1 MVPHVRWR
9 FACGASRGMKE
20 SETVKRVTGMRKT
33 GWIAGAMLAASLAG
47 GAPAA
52 AQNVKAG
59 VDAWGR
65 GDFNA
70 AVAQWRAPAVAGDAD
85 AQFNLG
91 QAYKLGRGVPLDPA
105 LAESW
110 FRKAALQ
117 GHHQA
122 EDNYGLALFQAGRK
136 AEAAPWLEKSVQRG
150 EPRGQLV
157 LGTML
162 FNGDGV
168 TRDYPRAYALM
179 TMASQAGLKSA
190 SETLAQ
196 MDQYIT
202 PADRERGTA
211 LMQRYA
217 ADLRSAPAPGG
228 RGGMMAV
235 DAGGPRRGPVATTD
249 VPPYRTPAAQPRPG
263 RSPVRGVPERMPVPS
278 PDRPVDDRIA
288 AHEPRPTTTRPTTTR
303 PAAVALRPAAAPA
316 ATGGAWKIQLG
327 AFSTQA
333 NAQTQWSRVRG
344 KLGNA
349 QPVYAKAGAVIRL
362 QASGFASKAAAQKAC
377 SASGVSCVVVAP

>member
-1 MVPHVRWR
+1 
-9 FACGASRGMKE
+9 
-20 SETVKRVTGMRKT
+20 MRNT
-33 GWIAGAMLAASLAG
+33 GWIAIGVLAAGLAAA
-47 GAPAA
+47 APAS

-65 GDFNA
+65 GDFNG
-70 AVAQWRAPAVAGDAD
+70 AVTQWRGPAVAGDAD

-91 QAYKLGRGVPLDPA
+91 QAYKLGRGVPVDPA

-117 GHHQA
+117 GHSQA

-136 AEAAPWLEKSVQRG
+136 AEAVPWLEKSVKRG

-168 TRDYPRAYALM
+168 PRDYPRAYALM
-179 TMASQAGLKSA
+179 TLASQSGLKSA
-190 SETLAQ
+190 SETLTQ

-211 LMQRYA
+211 LAQRYA
-217 ADLRSAPAPGG
+217 ADVRNAPAQGG

-235 DAGGPRRGPVATTD
+235 DAGASRPTQVARTD
-249 VPPYRTPAAQPRPG
+249 VPASRPPVEQQRPQRLPPRG
-263 RSPVRGVPERMPVPS
+263 GPERVPPPSRTPS
-278 PDRPVDDRIA
+278 PDRPVNDRIA
-288 AHEPRPTTTRPTTTR
+288 AHDSRPVPK
-303 PAAVALRPAAAPA
+303 PAPA
-316 ATGGAWKIQLG
+316 ASGGAWKIQLG

-362 QASGFASKAAAQKAC
+362 QASGFASKAAAQRAC
-377 SASGVSCVVVAP
+377 SASGVACVVVAP

>member
-1 MVPHVRWR
+1 
-9 FACGASRGMKE
+9 
-20 SETVKRVTGMRKT
+20 MRNT

-47 GAPAA
+47 AAPAA

-70 AVAQWRAPAVAGDAD
+70 AVAQWRGPAVAGDAD

-117 GHHQA
+117 GHQQA
-122 EDNYGLALFQAGRK
+122 VDNYGLALFQAGRK
-136 AEAAPWLEKSVQRG
+136 AEAAPWLEKSVQHG

-168 TRDYPRAYALM
+168 PRDYPRAYALM
-179 TMASQAGLKSA
+179 TLASQAGLKSA

-211 LMQRYA
+211 LAQRYA
-217 ADLRSAPAPGG
+217 TDLRSSPAQGS
-228 RGGMMAV
+228 RGGMMAI
-235 DAGGPRRGPVATTD
+235 DSGGPRRAGTSEGA
-249 VPPYRTPAAQPRPG
+249 VPPSRTPAEQQRPTRLPPATGSATKPPRG
-263 RSPVRGVPERMPVPS
+263 GPERVPAPS
-278 PDRPVDDRIA
+278 PDRPVNDRIA
-288 AHEPRPTTTRPTTTR
+288 AHDSRPTPPRP
-303 PAAVALRPAAAPA
+303 APA
-316 ATGGAWKIQLG
+316 GPTPVVAGGTWKIQLG

-333 NAQTQWSRVRG
+333 NAQTQWSRVRA

-349 QPVYAKAGAVIRL
+349 QPVYAKAGNVIRL
-362 QASGFASKAAAQKAC
+362 QAGGFASKVAAQKAC

>member
-1 MVPHVRWR
+1 
-9 FACGASRGMKE
+9 
-20 SETVKRVTGMRKT
+20 MRNT
-33 GWIAGAMLAASLAG
+33 GWIAGALLACLVA
-47 GAPAA
+47 APAV
-52 AQNVKAG
+52 AQDVKAG

-65 GDFNA
+65 GDFPA
-70 AVAQWRAPAVAGDAD
+70 AVAQWRGPAMSGDAD

-117 GHHQA
+117 GHPQA
-122 EDNYGLALFQAGRK
+122 EDNYAFALFQAGRK
-136 AEAAPWLEKSVQRG
+136 AEALPWLEKSVKRG

-168 TRDYPRAYALM
+168 PRDYPRAYALM
-179 TMASQAGLKSA
+179 TLASQARLKSA

-202 PADRERGTA
+202 PADRERGIA
-211 LMQRYA
+211 LARRYS
-217 ADLRSAPAPGG
+217 ADLDAAPAAAARDVAASEPRPPAAKSAPSPAPT
-228 RGGMMAV
+228 
-235 DAGGPRRGPVATTD
+235 AT
-249 VPPYRTPAAQPRPG
+249 RKRAPA
-263 RSPVRGVPERMPVPS
+263 ELS
-278 PDRPVDDRIA
+278 PDRPVADRITPLA
-288 AHEPRPTTTRPTTTR
+288 KTPPL
-303 PAAVALRPAAAPA
+303 PAVAPA

-344 KLGNA
+344 KLSGA
-349 QPVYAKAGAVIRL
+349 QPIYAKAGNVIRL
-362 QASGFASKAAAQKAC
+362 QASGFGSRAAAQKAC
-377 SASGVSCVVVAP
+377 AASGVSCVVVAP

>member
-1 MVPHVRWR
+1 
-9 FACGASRGMKE
+9 
-20 SETVKRVTGMRKT
+20 MRNT
-33 GWIAGAMLAASLAG
+33 GWIAGALLAASLAA

-70 AVAQWRAPAVAGDAD
+70 AVTQWRGPAVAGDAD

-136 AEAAPWLEKSVQRG
+136 SEAVPWLEKSVQRG

-168 TRDYPRAYALM
+168 ARDYPRAYALM
-179 TMASQAGLKSA
+179 TLASQSGLKSA

-202 PADRERGTA
+202 PADRERGTVLA
-211 LMQRYA
+211 QRYA
-217 ADLRSAPAPGG
+217 ADVRNAPMQGG

-235 DAGGPRRGPVATTD
+235 DAGPARGTAVARTD
-249 VPPYRTPAAQPRPG
+249 VPPSRPPVEQQRPQRLPPRGGPERVPPPPRTP
-263 RSPVRGVPERMPVPS
+263 SPS
-278 PDRPVDDRIA
+278 PDRPVNDRIA
-288 AHEPRPTTTRPTTTR
+288 AHDSRPVAK
-303 PAAVALRPAAAPA
+303 PAAKPAPA
-316 ATGGAWKIQLG
+316 ASGGAWKIQLG

>member
-1 MVPHVRWR
+1 
-9 FACGASRGMKE
+9 MKGGRIVE
-20 SETVKRVTGMRKT
+20 GVTQMRNS
-33 GWIAGAMLAASLAG
+33 GWIAAAALAAGLALAT
-47 GAPAA
+47 GAG

-65 GDFNA
+65 GDFPA
-70 AVAQWRAPAVAGDAD
+70 AVAQWRGPAVAGDAD

-91 QAYKLGRGVPLDPA
+91 QAYKLGRGVPVDPA

-117 GHHQA
+117 GHPQA

-168 TRDYPRAYALM
+168 PRDYPRAYAMM
-179 TMASQAGLKSA
+179 TLASQSGLKSA

-196 MDQYIT
+196 MDQYVT
-202 PADRERGTA
+202 PADRERGTQLA
-211 LMQRYA
+211 QRYA
-217 ADLRSAPAPGG
+217 SDLRNAPAPAA

-235 DAGGPRRGPVATTD
+235 DGPAPRR
-249 VPPYRTPAAQPRPG
+249 AAAAPLPSPRPA
-263 RSPVRGVPERMPVPS
+263 S
-278 PDRPVDDRIA
+278 
-288 AHEPRPTTTRPTTTR
+288 EPRVAAKTPPR
-303 PAAVALRPAAAPA
+303 PATERKPAPAPAPAAA
-316 ATGGAWKIQLG
+316 GGAWKIQLG

-344 KLGNA
+344 KLGGA
-349 QPVYAKAGAVIRL
+349 QPVYAKAGSVIRL

-377 SASGVSCVVVAP
+377 AASGVSCVVIAP

>member
-1 MVPHVRWR
+1 
-9 FACGASRGMKE
+9 
-20 SETVKRVTGMRKT
+20 MRKT
-33 GWIAGAMLAASLAG
+33 AWIAGVALAACIAG
-47 GAPAA
+47 AAPVA
-52 AQNVKAG
+52 AQDVKAG

-65 GDFNA
+65 GDFA
-70 AVAQWRAPAVAGDAD
+70 GAVTQWRGPAVAGDAD

-136 AEAAPWLEKSVQRG
+136 AEAVPWLEKSVRRG

-168 TRDYPRAYALM
+168 PRDYPRAYALM
-179 TMASQAGLKSA
+179 TLASQAGLKSA

-196 MDQYIT
+196 MDPYIT

-211 LMQRYA
+211 LAQRYA
-217 ADLRSAPAPGG
+217 ADRRAAPAPDS
-228 RGGMMAV
+228 RGPTMAV
-235 DAGGPRRGPVATTD
+235 E
-249 VPPYRTPAAQPRPG
+249 TPASARPQKIPPRAL
-263 RSPVRGVPERMPVPS
+263 PERVPA
-278 PDRPVDDRIA
+278 PDRPVADRIA
-288 AHEPRPTTTRPTTTR
+288 PLASR
-303 PAAVALRPAAAPA
+303 PAPPHPKPAAP
-316 ATGGAWKIQLG
+316 TGGAWKIQLG

-333 NAQTQWSRVRG
+333 NAQTQWSQVRG
-344 KLGNA
+344 RLGGA
-349 QPVYAKAGAVIRL
+349 QSVYAKAGNVIRL

-377 SASGVSCVVVAP
+377 AASGVACVVVAP

>member
-1 MVPHVRWR
+1 
-9 FACGASRGMKE
+9 
-20 SETVKRVTGMRKT
+20 MRKT
-33 GWIAGAMLAASLAG
+33 GWIASAALAASLA
-47 GAPAA
+47 AVTPAA

-65 GDFNA
+65 GDFNG
-70 AVAQWRAPAVAGDAD
+70 AVTQWRGPAVAGDAD

-117 GHHQA
+117 GHQQA

-136 AEAAPWLEKSVQRG
+136 SDAAPWLEKSVRRG

-168 TRDYPRAYALM
+168 PRDYPRAYALM

-211 LMQRYA
+211 LVQRYT
-217 ADLRSAPAPGG
+217 ADLRNAPAQGG
-228 RGGMMAV
+228 RGGMMAN
-235 DAGGPRRGPVATTD
+235 DPAGPRRGTVAATD
-249 VPPYRTPAAQPRPG
+249 AAPTRTPASVKPSAQQR
-263 RSPVRGVPERMPVPS
+263 PVRLPPRGGPERVPPLS
-278 PDRPVDDRIA
+278 PDRPVNDRIA
-288 AHEPRPTTTRPTTTR
+288 AHESAAPSRPAPAR
-303 PAAVALRPAAAPA
+303 PAATP
-316 ATGGAWKIQLG
+316 TGHWKIQLG

-333 NAQTQWSRVRG
+333 NARTQWARVSG
-344 KLGNA
+344 KLRGA
-349 QPVYAKAGAVIRL
+349 EPVYAKAGAVIRL

-377 SASGVSCVVVAP
+377 AASGVACVVVAP

>member
-1 MVPHVRWR
+1 
-9 FACGASRGMKE
+9 
-20 SETVKRVTGMRKT
+20 MRNT
-33 GWIAGAMLAASLAG
+33 GWIAGAMLACLAS

-59 VDAWGR
+59 VDAWSR
-65 GDFNA
+65 GDFA
-70 AVAQWRAPAVAGDAD
+70 GAVTQWRGPAVAGDAD

-91 QAYKLGRGVPLDPA
+91 QAYKLGRGVPLDAA

-117 GHHQA
+117 GHPQA
-122 EDNYGLALFQAGRK
+122 EDNYGFALFQAGRK
-136 AEAAPWLEKSVQRG
+136 AEAAPWLEKTVRRG

-168 TRDYPRAYALM
+168 ARDYPRAYALM
-179 TMASQAGLKSA
+179 TLASQAGLKSA

-211 LMQRYA
+211 LARRYA
-217 ADLRSAPAPGG
+217 ADLRTGAPNTVRAGMAATETGAPRRERIPVAASPVAARPKPAPA
-228 RGGMMAV
+228 
-235 DAGGPRRGPVATTD
+235 
-249 VPPYRTPAAQPRPG
+249 QL
-263 RSPVRGVPERMPVPS
+263 S
-278 PDRPVDDRIA
+278 PDRPVADRIA
-288 AHEPRPTTTRPTTTR
+288 PHQQRPAPPRPAP
-303 PAAVALRPAAAPA
+303 AAPA
-316 ATGGAWKIQLG
+316 SGGAWKIQLG

-333 NAQTQWSRVRG
+333 NAKTQWSRVRG
-344 KLGNA
+344 KLAGA
-349 QPVYAKAGAVIRL
+349 QPIYTKAGTVIRL
-362 QASGFASKAAAQKAC
+362 QASGFASKTAAQKAC
-377 SASGVSCVVVAP
+377 AASGVA